1 MSARVKKSSSKADS
15 SSAKPDADKSAAKS
29 PASAAPKPKK
39 KKLSL
44 AADRDLAS
52 VIKLGS
58 VMDLSMAAALK
69 SDILEVIDAANGMG
83 VDAAEVE
90 SLTTPCVQV
99 LVAAGLAME
108 QRDQD
113 FFIDNATPAVR
124 AAFVDLGLGSNFE
137 RWSKTK

>member
-1 MSARVKKSSSKADS
+1 MSTRKKKSSTNAASKVAADS
-15 SSAKPDADKSAAKS
+15 SASGAAKTT
-29 PASAAPKPKK
+29 K
-39 KKLSL
+39 KKLSGAK
-44 AADRDLAS
+44 AAQKDLAS
-52 VIKLGS
+52 TIKLGS
-58 VMDLSMAAALK
+58 VMDLSTAAALK
-69 SDILEVIDAANGMG
+69 GEILEVIDAANGMG

-90 SLTTPCVQV
+90 SLTTPCVQI

-124 AAFVDLGLGSNFE
+124 AAFQDLGLGSSFE